1 MSGATLFGKGISF
14 PPRLG
19 GNGGIVWSEGEDNIR
34 DSIRV
39 ILLTELGERLRR
51 PGFGAGLAR
60 FLFEPNTVATR
71 FSVQGRIQT
80 ALQQWEP
87 RISVES
93 VAVEEDPDDAQAAI
107 ATITYRL
114 VATQTLERVSL
125 NVQLGAS
132 PGAGSASLGAI
143 F

>member
-1 MSGATLFGKGISF
+1 MSGAKLYGKGISF
-14 PPRLG
+14 PPRIG
-19 GNGGIVWSEGEDNIR
+19 ANGGVVWSEGEANIR
-34 DSIRV
+34 GSIRV

-71 FSVQGRIQT
+71 FSVQGRIET

-87 RISVES
+87 RIRVEA
-93 VAVEEDPDDAQAAI
+93 VAVEQDPDDSEAAV

-114 VATQTLERVSL
+114 VATQALERVSL
-125 NVQLGAS
+125 GVQLG
-132 PGAGSASLGAI
+132 GTL
-143 F
+143 